1 MLSVSPIGMEIGK
14 TMRYL
19 ALFVLSLL
27 AIQTLVSAEEKMAST
42 VLDFT
47 PEGIDGKPYAL
58 NQHKGQ
64 VLLIVNVASKCGF
77 TPQYAGLE
85 NLYKTYHEKGLTII
99 GVPANEFG
107 SQEPGTNAEIKQF
120 CTAKYNVTFPMLAK
134 EVVKGEG
141 KSPLYKYLTEEN
153 PKKAEISWNFNKF
166 LIGRDG
172 QVIAHYDS
180 KVTPEGAELKAA
192 IEAALAEKAK

>member
-1 MLSVSPIGMEIGK
+1 
-14 TMRYL
+14 MRYL

-27 AIQTLVSAEEKMAST
+27 AIHTLVSAEEKMPSS

-58 NQHKGQ
+58 SQHKGE
-64 VLLIVNVASKCGF
+64 VLLIVNVASKCGY

-85 NLYKTYHEKGLTII
+85 ALYKAYHEKGLTVI

-107 SQEPGTNAEIKQF
+107 AQEPGTNAEIKQF
-120 CTAKYNVTFPMLAK
+120 CTAKFNVTFPMLAK
-134 EVVKGEG
+134 EVVKGPG
-141 KSPLYKYLTEEN
+141 KSPLYKYLTEDN
-153 PKKAEISWNFNKF
+153 PKKSEISWNFNKF

-172 QVIAHYDS
+172 QVIAYYNSDM
-180 KVTPEGAELKAA
+180 KPESPELKTA
-192 IEAALAEKAK
+192 IEKALAEKAK